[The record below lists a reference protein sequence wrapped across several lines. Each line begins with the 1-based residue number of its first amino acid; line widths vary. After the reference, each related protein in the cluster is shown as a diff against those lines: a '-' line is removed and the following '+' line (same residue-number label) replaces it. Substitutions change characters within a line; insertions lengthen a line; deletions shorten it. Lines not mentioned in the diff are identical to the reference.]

1 MLLPSPQQQLDVTRA
16 DFLTNEFRRFVAQK
30 GLYIQWEQNI
40 ACPCNIKSGDAGLD
54 LFEVVDVD
62 DSISF
67 NPSCTACNGKGVIRH
82 SSQQI
87 QAIVTEAKG
96 DYKTE
101 KFGTGRIAGAK
112 FSLLPEH
119 LPSFGDRF
127 RLIHSHIIQQE
138 IITSNPNANNLDF
151 TKHPIAVRRLELAGG
166 PTDISI
172 LSLFITNAD
181 GTTNPTQPTLGVDYA
196 LTDNGSGLLG
206 IDWSLGIANGGLFPQ
221 SGQTFSVAYYS
232 NPIYTVTSDPHTLR
246 DTNLRLNAQE
256 IPTSMIVQC
265 EARLEM
271 L

>member
-16 DFLTNEFRRFVAQK
+16 DFLTGEFRRFVAQK
-30 GLYIQWEQNI
+30 GLYIEWEQNLS
-40 ACPCNIKSGDAGLD
+40 CPCNIQSGDAGLD
-54 LFEVVDVD
+54 LTEVLDVN

-67 NPSCTACNGKGVIRH
+67 NPSCTVCNGKGVIRH
-82 SSQQI
+82 SKQQI

-101 KFGTGRIAGAK
+101 KYGTGRIAGAK

-138 IITSNPNANNLDF
+138 IIESNPNAQNLDF
-151 TKHPIAVRRLELAGG
+151 TKHPIAIRTLELATG
-166 PTDISI
+166 PTDVSI
-172 LSLFITNAD
+172 LSIYITNAD
-181 GTTNPTQPTLGVDYA
+181 GTTNPNQPELGIDYA
-196 LTDNGSGLLG
+196 LTDDGNGNLG
-206 IDWSLGIANGGLFPQ
+206 IDWSLGIAAGGLVPSQGQ
-221 SGQTFSVAYYS
+221 SFSVAYYS

-256 IPTSMIVQC
+256 IPTSMIIQC